1 MSRRRNCDTILS
13 GCPVTARA
21 HREAPRRS
29 RRPKRE
35 AAQHVRATHSA
46 TRPDARRP
54 TASGRRG
61 VDATKRRGGGR
72 PKHLGSRSVD
82 AVTMRPC
89 LALLLV
95 TAVRAVRHGDVMRPW
110 SPPRPPR
117 QSAVCARPPRPKNCV
132 RLRHGW
138 ARRPPPRRAGR
149 PPLAALAAAAN
160 ATDRYNDDCRT
171 CFLGNGTQ
179 LYEPKYRNFPLR
191 WSSKVGVWKL
201 TEADIEAQVQLMRQ
215 TEGNKG
221 ARNTR
226 GALTGCREECGRGVL
241 GTVPSMMCAGRR
253 DGVAIDATRLHAGC
267 AAPKKNQTA
276 TMIR

>member
-1 MSRRRNCDTILS
+1 MVPYTRGVSVSRRRNCDTILS

-138 ARRPPPRRAGR
+138 ARRPPPHQIPRWHA
-149 PPLAALAAAAN
+149 AALWTRKPGDKQQSKYALQ
-160 ATDRYNDDCRT
+160 CRQRD
-171 CFLGNGTQ
+171 L
-179 LYEPKYRNFPLR
+179 EM
-191 WSSKVGVWKL
+191 
-201 TEADIEAQVQLMRQ
+201 A
-215 TEGNKG
+215 
-221 ARNTR
+221 
-226 GALTGCREECGRGVL
+226 
-241 GTVPSMMCAGRR
+241 R
-253 DGVAIDATRLHAGC
+253 DG
-267 AAPKKNQTA
+267 PF
-276 TMIR
+276 

>member
-82 AVTMRPC
+82 AVTHLFRGRTFS
-89 LALLLV
+89 ALSHAKWMNGILELGCGKRQISSRCERCAALQAILYV
-95 TAVRAVRHGDVMRPW
+95 DRMTTCCFFAFAQRTKIRDNW
-110 SPPRPPR
+110 R
-117 QSAVCARPPRPKNCV
+117 QSSRVPIMLRTKKVVNTDAKRAASRKRAKAGSVFYGLSCGSV
-132 RLRHGW
+132 RLS
-138 ARRPPPRRAGR
+138 
-149 PPLAALAAAAN
+149 
-160 ATDRYNDDCRT
+160 
-171 CFLGNGTQ
+171 F
-179 LYEPKYRNFPLR
+179 
-191 WSSKVGVWKL
+191 
-201 TEADIEAQVQLMRQ
+201 AQ
-215 TEGNKG
+215 
-221 ARNTR
+221 
-226 GALTGCREECGRGVL
+226 
-241 GTVPSMMCAGRR
+241 
-253 DGVAIDATRLHAGC
+253 
-267 AAPKKNQTA
+267 
-276 TMIR
+276 